1 MAKQNLNSMMNY
13 VYSISP
19 YVYIVNT
26 RLEERKIQYGN
37 QKGEGGGG
45 SCSNVKLNAG
55 NNIKLSKNSDNSIT
69 IDVELKKDYKEK
81 YSSGEYILKAG
92 SDMDDVTELLLKSV
106 RDNADAIDGEK
117 INI

>member
-26 RLEERKIQYGN
+26 RLEERNIQYGK
-37 QKGEGGGG
+37 QEGGGG
-45 SCSNVKLNAG
+45 SCSDLKLNAG

-69 IDVELKKDYKEK
+69 IDVELKKNYKEK

-92 SDMDDVTELLLKSV
+92 SDMDDVAELLLKSV